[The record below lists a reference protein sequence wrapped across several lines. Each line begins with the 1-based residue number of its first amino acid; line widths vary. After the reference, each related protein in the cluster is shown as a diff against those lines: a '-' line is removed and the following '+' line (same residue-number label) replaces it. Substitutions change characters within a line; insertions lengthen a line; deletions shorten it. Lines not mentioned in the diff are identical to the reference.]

1 MGQRPEQTSEQ
12 RCTDGAQAHGKMLQG
27 RSAGKRTFNEIP
39 LSAGPKLS
47 HGQPQRLARLWS
59 HRNAH
64 LLLVGK
70 RDGAAALQDSLVVN
84 YRQSFGHDCPKRASH
99 RALDM
104 HPEEVQTMTTQKLHM
119 GVNPRLLN
127 PGSTP
132 DALLWVHR
140 PINGGTTGQ

>member
-1 MGQRPEQTSEQ
+1 MHRRRTGTWKDAPRQVSREMHIQQDT
-12 RCTDGAQAHGKMLQG
+12 TAH
-27 RSAGKRTFNEIP
+27 

-47 HGQPQRLARLWS
+47 HGQPQRLVRLWS

-140 PINGGTTGQ
+140 PINSGTTGQ